1 MRWQRAAVILTV
13 VNLVLLTF
21 NFIEMRA
28 AAQTVPQVL
37 RGRALEIVDAQGRAR
52 ATLNVQPAGNGHSE
66 IVLFRLI
73 NERQRPAVK
82 ISTSEEG
89 SGLMLAGGATT
100 RETYAAIDSTGPTN
114 QLHLRNEDGR
124 EQLIKP

>member
-1 MRWQRAAVILTV
+1 MNWQRTAMMVTILNFVMLTL
-13 VNLVLLTF
+13 NLVEVRST
-21 NFIEMRA
+21 
-28 AAQTVPQVL
+28 AQSVPQVL

-52 ATLNVQPAGNGHSE
+52 ATLNIQPAGNGHSE

-89 SGLMLAGGATT
+89 SGLMLAGGAATH
-100 RETYAAIDSTGPTN
+100 ETYAVIDSLGPSN
-114 QLHLRNEDGR
+114 QFKLRNEDGR
-124 EQLIKP
+124 EQVIRP

>member
-1 MRWQRAAVILTV
+1 MTQRFAAALTV
-13 VNLVLLTF
+13 LNLVLLVVVL
-21 NFIEMRA
+21 
-28 AAQTVPQVL
+28 AQLRPVTAQGVVPVL
-37 RGRALEIVDAQGRAR
+37 RGHALEIVDDQGRTR
-52 ATLNVQPAGNGHSE
+52 ATLNIQPATNGHSE

-89 SGLMLAGGATT
+89 SGLMLAGGAAT
-100 RETYAAIDSTGPTN
+100 RETYSVIDSTGTTN
-114 QLHLRNEDGR
+114 SLKLRNEDGR